1 LTVFSAAGF
10 AYYAVEAIFFDAGLI
25 DGVMIAV
32 LLLSL
37 AVRNGSALAHKVSL
51 ALMIYYA
58 LAATAVILVTAVA
71 PDLIGSPHRTLSPG
85 YALWT
90 VLAAGA
96 IGTFALVNLTILW
109 KSRWAF
115 RRRRSGN
122 SARAGGFA
130 CR

>member
-1 LTVFSAAGF
+1 
-10 AYYAVEAIFFDAGLI
+10 
-25 DGVMIAV
+25 
-32 LLLSL
+32 
-37 AVRNGSALAHKVSL
+37 
-51 ALMIYYA
+51 MIYYA